1 METYSEQFY
10 QTHQDGARR
19 SARAIVPLV
28 LKLLQPKSVVDVG
41 CGIGVWLSVFKEHGV
56 EDIYGVDGEYVN
68 RQALKIPVER
78 FLPFDLTKPL
88 ALQRQF
94 DLVVS
99 LEVAEHLPAECAA
112 TFVQSLVKLGPVV
125 LFSAAIP
132 FQGGVEHVN
141 EQWPD
146 YWARLFAAADYVALD
161 CLRRQVWQNENVE
174 WFYAQNI
181 LLFVRRAY
189 IAGQSTL
196 QRECERNAGLPHA
209 LVHPKK
215 YLDVAKQAHKLSPAV
230 QDFAATLARVQPFT
244 MVSTEA
250 LVDLAHQVRAVL
262 TYNIPGD
269 LVECGAWRGGASFL
283 MADLLRQA
291 GATDRKVWLCDSF
304 AGIPPPQEVDGQAA
318 QTWAEN
324 KAGQFDNLCVSLEE
338 VQQSAA
344 QLGLT
349 AYTEFV
355 KGYFEQTLPAARA
368 RIGPIAILRIDCD
381 WYASVRC
388 CLENLYEQV
397 VEGGFV
403 IFDDYH
409 TFDGCARAV
418 HEFLGARGLAHRLEH
433 VAGTLDG
440 YEHYYGALFRK
451 GSPTWKRLY
460 PYYLVTHELL
470 ALIPAGE
477 TFILADQAEFGEG
490 IAPGRQQLPF
500 VERAGVYYGPPPDD
514 ETAIAEFK
522 RLQQAGARFM
532 VFGWPAFWWLDHYR
546 EFHRHLRAEFRCVL
560 ENDRLVVFDLRKKD

>member
-1 METYSEQFY
+1 MEIYSEQFY
-10 QTHQDGARR
+10 QAHQDGARR
-19 SARAIVPLV
+19 SARVIAPLV
-28 LKLLQPKSVVDVG
+28 VELLRPKSVVDVG
-41 CGIGVWLSVFKEHGV
+41 CGVGVWLSVFKEQGV

-68 RQALKIPVER
+68 RQALEIPVER

-88 ALQRQF
+88 ALKRQF

-132 FQGGVEHVN
+132 YQGGVEHIN

-146 YWARLFAAADYVALD
+146 YWARLFAAEGYVALD
-161 CLRRQVWQNENVE
+161 CLRQQVWQNENVE
-174 WFYAQNI
+174 WFYAQNV
-181 LLFVRRAY
+181 LLFARRDY
-189 IAGQSTL
+189 IATQPAL
-196 QRECERNAGLPHA
+196 HREFERNADKPHA
-209 LVHPKK
+209 IVHPKK
-215 YLDVAKQAHKLSPAV
+215 YLETAKQANKLSPPT
-230 QDFAATLARVQPFT
+230 QDFAATLAMVQPFT

-250 LVDLAHQVRAVL
+250 LVDLAHQVRAAL
-262 TYNIPGD
+262 AYNIPGA

-291 GATDRKVWLCDSF
+291 GVTDRKVWLCDSF
-304 AGIPPPQEVDGQAA
+304 EGIPPPQEIDGQAA
-318 QTWAEN
+318 KAWAED
-324 KAGQFDNLCVSLEE
+324 KEGQFSFDNLRVSLEE

-344 QLGLT
+344 RLGLT

-355 KGYFEQTLPAARA
+355 KGYFEQTLPSNRE

-388 CLENLYEQV
+388 CLENLYDQV

-418 HEFLGARGLAHRLEH
+418 HEFLGARGLSHRIEH

-451 GSPTWKRLY
+451 GTPTWKRLY
-460 PYYLVTHELL
+460 PYYLLTHDLL
-470 ALIPAGE
+470 SLIPAGE

-490 IAPGRQQLPF
+490 IAPGRRQLPF
-500 VERAGVYYGPPPDD
+500 LERDGFYYGPPPDD
-514 ETAIAEFK
+514 ETAMLEFK
-522 RLQQAGARFM
+522 RMQQAGARFM

-546 EFHRHLRAEFRCVL
+546 ELHRYLRSEFRCVL
-560 ENDRLVVFDLRKKD
+560 ENDRLVVFDLRP